1 MFSGVRETIYTTDL
15 ERNKNLMI
23 SMLEHLCLNSK
34 DINYK
39 NTQNSKEEK
48 NTANFE
54 KVLMFNVKVPHAAN
68 HSGNFHAT
76 NKTKKTRQFSR
87 AWYLKTLTSS

>member
-15 ERNKNLMI
+15 ERNKNFMI
-23 SMLEHLCLNSK
+23 SLLEHLCLNSK

-39 NTQNSKEEK
+39 NTGNSKEEK
-48 NTANFE
+48 NTASFE
-54 KVLMFNVKVPHAAN
+54 KVLMFNVEVPHAAY

-76 NKTKKTRQFSR
+76 NITKQRDNF
-87 AWYLKTLTSS
+87 